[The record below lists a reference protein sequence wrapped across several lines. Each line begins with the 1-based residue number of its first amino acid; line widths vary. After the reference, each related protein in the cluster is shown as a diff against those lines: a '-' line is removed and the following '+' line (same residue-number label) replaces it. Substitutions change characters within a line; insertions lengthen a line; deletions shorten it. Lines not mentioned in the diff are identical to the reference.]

1 MAKDGK
7 PSAEDITAE
16 SKKDDRFAKM
26 KGAGSALESD
36 EEEEGTGDGE
46 TDHYDRAWEAMNGG
60 DKEGW
65 MESMKK
71 AHGK

>member
-7 PSAEDITAE
+7 PSADDILEE

-36 EEEEGTGDGE
+36 EEHEGTGDGE
-46 TDHYDRAWEAMNGG
+46 TDHYDSAWEAMNGG

-65 MESMKK
+65 KEAMKK